1 MQRALHNQRAYG
13 LLLSQGK
20 QLIDTQ
26 SWHVHGGLAAQALPT
41 LTAAFHASTIASAGF
56 SPSLNTPV
64 DPSFLQRRLP
74 PNNYGVRIVPEKTAY
89 VVERFGKFN
98 KTLTPGIHILIP
110 FVDRIAYV
118 HSLKEMAIPI
128 PNQSAITKD
137 NVSLMIDGVLYVKV
151 VDAKKASYGVENA
164 TYAVVQLAQTTM
176 RSELGKI
183 TLDKTFEER
192 ATLNLNIVE
201 SIREAAADWGLQ
213 CMRYEIRDISPPAGV
228 RSAMELQAEAERR
241 KRAQILESEGDRQ
254 SKINVAEGDKAQ
266 VILSSEA
273 AKQDAINRATGEAEA
288 IFLRA
293 EATGRGLEM
302 ISSAIQADGGN
313 EAASMRIAEQ
323 YLNAF
328 GSIAKAGTTLML
340 PANSNDPASMVAQ
353 ALSIYNNVSKTP
365 LANPRGNG
373 PTSTSGGARHSNPAA
388 QNQDS
393 SDSSTSPN
401 EAPAAQQ
408 PTAFSKRSLSN
419 PDSVQQPTPIFSL
432 QKQYT

>member
-1 MQRALHNQRAYG
+1 MHRALQSRRLSA
-13 LLLSQGK
+13 LLASQGR
-20 QLIDTQ
+20 QLIDAQCWLPQT
-26 SWHVHGGLAAQALPT
+26 VLASQTVPV
-41 LTAAFHASTIASAGF
+41 LTAAFNTSAIALAGF

-74 PNNYGVRIVPEKTAY
+74 PNNYGIRIVPEKTAY

-98 KTLTPGIHILIP
+98 KTLSPGIHILIP

-201 SIREAAADWGLQ
+201 SIRDAAADWGLQ
-213 CMRYEIRDISPPAGV
+213 CMRYEIRDISPPTGV
-228 RSAMELQAEAERR
+228 RAAMELQAEAERR

-293 EATGRGLEM
+293 EATGRGLGL
-302 ISSAIQADGGN
+302 ISEAIQADGGN

-323 YLNAF
+323 YLTAF
-328 GSIAKAGTTLML
+328 GGIAKAGTTLLL
-340 PANSNDPASMVAQ
+340 PASSNDPASMVAQ
-353 ALSIYNNVSKTP
+353 ALSIYNNVSTTP
-365 LANPRGNG
+365 LANPRGDG
-373 PTSTSGGARHSNPAA
+373 PSAGPSSKSINRTPAS
-388 QNQDS
+388 QNRKA
-393 SDSSTSPN
+393 SDSATSPN
-401 EAPAAQQ
+401 EASSQQ
-408 PTAFSKRSLSN
+408 PTSFSQQSLSN
-419 PDSVQQPTPIFSL
+419 PDSIQHPSPIFSL
-432 QKQYT
+432 QRQSA

>member
-1 MQRALHNQRAYG
+1 MHRALQSRRLSA
-13 LLLSQGK
+13 LLASQGR
-20 QLIDTQ
+20 QLIDAQCWLPQT
-26 SWHVHGGLAAQALPT
+26 VLASQTVPV
-41 LTAAFHASTIASAGF
+41 LTAAFNTSAIALAGF

-74 PNNYGVRIVPEKTAY
+74 PNNYGIRIVPEKTAY

-98 KTLTPGIHILIP
+98 KTLSPGIHILIP

-201 SIREAAADWGLQ
+201 SIRDAAADWGLQ
-213 CMRYEIRDISPPAGV
+213 CMRYEIRDISPPTGV
-228 RSAMELQAEAERR
+228 RAAMELQAEAERR

-293 EATGRGLEM
+293 EATGRGLGL
-302 ISSAIQADGGN
+302 ISEAIQADGGN

-323 YLNAF
+323 YLTAF
-328 GSIAKAGTTLML
+328 GGIAKAGTTLLL
-340 PANSNDPASMVAQ
+340 PASSNDPASMVAQ
-353 ALSIYNNVSKTP
+353 ALSIYNNVSTTP
-365 LANPRGNG
+365 LANPRWAALSASSANMHV
-373 PTSTSGGARHSNPAA
+373 GAMFLPARLL
-388 QNQDS
+388 DI
-393 SDSSTSPN
+393 PLVHV
-401 EAPAAQQ
+401 
-408 PTAFSKRSLSN
+408 TASHCGHWCLLLFTVSLTT
-419 PDSVQQPTPIFSL
+419 QLFL
-432 QKQYT
+432 K

>member
-1 MQRALHNQRAYG
+1 MHRALCSHRLST
-13 LLLSQGK
+13 LLASQSK

-26 SWHVHGGLAAQALPT
+26 YWLHQTVLASQSVPTLAAAINTSAIT
-41 LTAAFHASTIASAGF
+41 LAGF

-74 PNNYGVRIVPEKTAY
+74 PNNYGIRIVPEKTAY

-98 KTLTPGIHILIP
+98 KTLSPGIHVLIP

-201 SIREAAADWGLQ
+201 SIRDAAADWGLQ
-213 CMRYEIRDISPPAGV
+213 CMRYEIRDISPPTGV
-228 RSAMELQAEAERR
+228 RAAMELQAEAERR

-293 EATGRGLEM
+293 EATGRGLGL
-302 ISSAIQADGGN
+302 ISQAIQADGGN

-323 YLNAF
+323 YLTAF
-328 GSIAKAGTTLML
+328 GGIAKAGTTLLL
-340 PANSNDPASMVAQ
+340 PASSNDPASMVAQ

-365 LANPRGNG
+365 LANPRGERPSAG
-373 PTSTSGGARHSNPAA
+373 PSTGSANRTPASQNRKASGSATSS
-388 QNQDS
+388 
-393 SDSSTSPN
+393 N
-401 EAPAAQQ
+401 EAFSQQ
-408 PTAFSKRSLSN
+408 SSSFSPQSVST
-419 PDSVQQPTPIFSL
+419 PDSIQHPSPIFSL
-432 QKQYT
+432 QKQNA